1 MPIEELVTGP
11 EALARCCEHL
21 RSCSEIGFDTE
32 FIGEQTFVPQLCL
45 IQVATWERLY
55 LIDPFAAGPLN
66 HFWELIADPRR
77 TVVAHAAREEIR
89 ICQRSCSRPPGNLFD
104 LQIAAGLVGLGYPMG
119 HGPLIQK
126 ILNVRVNKGETLTDW
141 KIRPLTERQVQY
153 AYDDVRFLLPLWRE
167 ISTRLQRLGRGEWAR
182 EEFAAMIPRSLGEE
196 PGVERWRK
204 LKGLGGLDRR
214 KLGVVR
220 DLFIWREGKALE
232 RNRPARTV
240 VRDDLI
246 IEIAKRNPKT
256 EQDLEVVRGLAKKDL
271 SSIVAVVQKARALP
285 PEQLPELTP
294 RDDDPMQVG
303 LVSSMLNCFLGDLC
317 ARMELTQ
324 ALVASANDVK
334 ALVRSASQQQKMPES
349 SPFASGW
356 RAQAILP
363 ELQAMLEGRRSIRID
378 SLQREAP
385 FSIEELRING
395 DSFSSES
402 SGAIVPGSGD

>member
-1 MPIEELVTGP
+1 MPIEKLVARP
-11 EALARCCEHL
+11 EDLAACCEHL
-21 RSCSEIGFDTE
+21 ETCSEIGFDTE

-55 LIDPFAAGPLN
+55 LIDPFAVGSLER
-66 HFWELIADPRR
+66 FWKLLTDPKRV
-77 TVVAHAAREEIR
+77 VVAHAAREEIR
-89 ICQRSCSRPPGNLFD
+89 ICQRSCTQPPGNLFD

-126 ILNVRVNKGETLTDW
+126 VLNVRVNKGETLTDW
-141 KIRPLTERQVQY
+141 SIRPLTPRQVQY

-167 ISTRLQRLGRGEWAR
+167 ISNRLERLGRSEWAR

-220 DLFIWREGKALE
+220 ELFVWREGKALE

-246 IEIAKRNPKT
+246 IEIAKRNPRC

-271 SSIVAVVQKARALP
+271 SSILAVVQTARSLP
-285 PEQLPELTP
+285 PEELPQPTP
-294 RDDDPMQVG
+294 RDDDPVQVG
-303 LVSSMLNCFLGDLC
+303 LVSSMLNCYLGDLC

-334 ALVRSASQQQKMPES
+334 LLVRTASQKQKMPES
-349 SPFASGW
+349 SPFAGGW
-356 RAQAILP
+356 RASAILP
-363 ELQAMLEGRRSIRID
+363 ELEAVLRGQRSIRIA
-378 SLQREAP
+378 SLEREAP
-385 FSIEELRING
+385 FLIE
-395 DSFSSES
+395 
-402 SGAIVPGSGD
+402 